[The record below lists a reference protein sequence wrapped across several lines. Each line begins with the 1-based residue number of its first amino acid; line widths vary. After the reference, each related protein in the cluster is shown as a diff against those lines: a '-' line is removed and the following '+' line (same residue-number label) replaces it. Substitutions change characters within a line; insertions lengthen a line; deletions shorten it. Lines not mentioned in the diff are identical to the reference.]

1 VLTGV
6 QYRHVESRKGNAMER
21 TDAAVFFRHA
31 REEMLLALD
40 STDVREERRHRRIA
54 DDYITRAVKQIRHEP
69 EREHD
74 WGELCP

>member
-1 VLTGV
+1 
-6 QYRHVESRKGNAMER
+6 MER
-21 TDAAVFFRHA
+21 TDAAVFLRHA

-40 STDVREERRHRRIA
+40 APNKREEIRHRQIA
-54 DDYITRAVKQIRHEP
+54 GDYITRAVRQIQHEP